1 MRVLFDTHA
10 LAWWLLDDIRLSVKV
25 RTLIIDPD
33 CEVWVSAVSAFEIA
47 TKYRIG
53 KWPEAGAIAN
63 NFEAAVTTENFRVL
77 DLTAAHAKMAGL
89 MAGEHRDPFDRL
101 IAAQAMV
108 EKLPVA
114 TGDPAFKAFGRGN
127 HVVEFD

>member
-1 MRVLFDTHA
+1 MKVLFDTHA
-10 LAWWLLDDIRLSVKV
+10 LAWWLLDDVRLSPKV

-33 CEVWVSAVSAFEIA
+33 CEVWVSAISAFEIA

-63 NFEAAVTTENFRVL
+63 NFEVAVSAENFRVL
-77 DLTAAHAKMAGL
+77 ELTAIHARLAGL

-101 IAAQAMV
+101 IAAQALV
-108 EKLPVA
+108 EKLPLA
-114 TGDPAFKAFGRGN
+114 TGDPAFKTFG
-127 HVVEFD
+127 VETVW